1 MRSLPYKCKASGY
14 DAREAG
20 TPRGFQPKQRLD
32 RALPE
37 LAVHGVATVRERGQD
52 GRAEEAARQEPMDGR
67 KPPDRDRSKKPPQG
81 NNIGRI
87 HTLYKRPTVIVTFL
101 M

>member
-37 LAVHGVATVRERGQD
+37 PAVHGVATAREGGTGQKD
-52 GRAEEAARQEPMDGR
+52 GGGHKTRTDGQEETTRQGQTYIMLNAHIQYTSGGDAG
-67 KPPDRDRSKKPPQG
+67 
-81 NNIGRI
+81 
-87 HTLYKRPTVIVTFL
+87 
-101 M
+101 